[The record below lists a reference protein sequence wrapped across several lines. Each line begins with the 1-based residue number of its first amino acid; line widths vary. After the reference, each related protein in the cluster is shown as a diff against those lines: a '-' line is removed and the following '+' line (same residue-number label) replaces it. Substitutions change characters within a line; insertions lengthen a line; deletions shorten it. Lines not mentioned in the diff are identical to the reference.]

1 MTVFGDAEPEDAW
14 DAGDPT
20 GVLLDNVDRR
30 CAILGEP
37 TRLHAEAGDDEWL
50 AELEQ
55 RLHRLIVARDQFAP
69 RDRLRVDLIAQ
80 DLAYLRTRLEI
91 ASGG

>member
-1 MTVFGDAEPEDAW
+1 MTVYGDAEPEDAW
-14 DAGDPT
+14 QADDPT

-37 TRLHAEAGDDEWL
+37 TRLHAEADDLEWL

-55 RLHRLIVARDQFAP
+55 RLHRLIVIRDQFTE
-69 RDRLRVDLIAQ
+69 RDRMRVDLIAA
-80 DLAYLRTRLEI
+80 DLAFLRTRLEA
-91 ASGG
+91 ASG